1 MEKLLLVENVSRFVY
16 IKISQASILLP
27 IIGGL
32 IFYYKLDRK
41 FKLFFWFFVS
51 CALFEIQA
59 TVSKKILGNNMPGL
73 HLYTL
78 IEFCVFSVAFYW
90 SFQKTALL
98 SKLLY
103 INTFFFLTLAIIDA
117 TLINGIWAP
126 NTVSRTY
133 SSISLVSYA
142 LVFFYQFFKN
152 NMRYYTWEIPMFWIG
167 VGVLVYFSLNI
178 FYFMLNRY
186 LIENTIYTA
195 NLSLLS
201 HAGINIISN
210 ILYARSFLCFK
221 KPQVI

>member
-1 MEKLLLVENVSRFVY
+1 MEKLLLYENISRFAY

-27 IIGGL
+27 ILGGL
-32 IFYYKLDRK
+32 IFYNKLGRR
-41 FKLFFWFFVS
+41 FKLLFWFFVLS
-51 CALFEIQA
+51 VFFELQA
-59 TVSKKILGNNMPGL
+59 TVAKKMFGNNMPGL
-73 HLYTL
+73 HLYTVV
-78 IEFCVFSVAFYW
+78 EFIVFSTAFYW
-90 SFQKTALL
+90 SFQKSKIL
-98 SKLLY
+98 SKMFY
-103 INTFFFLTLAIIDA
+103 VNTFLFLTLAIIDA
-117 TLINGIWAP
+117 TIINGIWAP

-133 SSISLVSYA
+133 SSISLVSYS

-152 NMRYYTWEIPMFWIG
+152 NMKHYSWEIPMFWIG

-195 NLSLLS
+195 KLSLLS

-210 ILYARSFLCFK
+210 ILYAKSFLCFK